1 MALTT
6 TTTTDSSGNTIELAS
21 SNIDTTYGGL
31 LDTSSTAD
39 AAIYKTL
46 RGNGIYQRSDLT
58 DFDSFYIFPR
68 MDPYKALGIT
78 KEYVFFTKPDLHI
91 FKGYDSGTLNTEIAN
106 MPFFRDLMARGYG
119 KTVLRDL
126 QYSIDKS
133 SPFVKLLSNYKVS
146 NLDLTSIGVDDVET
160 GSNIY
165 GTKTF
170 YRKASD
176 HSDEECDFS
185 IEFKDNKY
193 LDCYLWF
200 KVFDMYEQKKY
211 QGKISPPSD
220 DYIRNKIL
228 HDQISIFKF
237 IVGDDDQTIIHYS
250 AIYGC
255 YPKTT
260 PRDSFSD
267 MPSDGNLRFT
277 VQWKGTFQQ
286 DMDPM
291 IIKHFNNIAQTSS
304 GYSSS
309 STAMSLYDQ
318 DIGCVTGESA
328 KIPQIA
334 IESVSNSSYL
344 AYKLHWYA

>member
-1 MALTT
+1 MAITT
-6 TTTTDSSGNTIELAS
+6 TNITSSTGATIEV
-21 SNIDTTYGGL
+21 DTPTVDATYGGL
-31 LDTSSTAD
+31 LSTTSTAD
-39 AAIYKTL
+39 TLLQKTL
-46 RGNGIYQRSDLT
+46 RGNGIYERSDLK
-58 DFDSFYIFPR
+58 DFDYFYIYPR
-68 MDPYKALGIT
+68 LDPFKSLGPT
-78 KEYVFFTKPDLHI
+78 REYVFFTKPDLHI
-91 FKGYDSGTLNTEIAN
+91 FNGYDSGTLNTEIAN
-106 MPFFRDLMARGYG
+106 MPFFRDLMSRGYG

-133 SPFVKLLSNYKVS
+133 TPFVRLLSNYKTS
-146 NLDLTSIGVDDVET
+146 NLDLSSISVDDVET
-160 GSNIY
+160 GSNMY
-165 GTKTF
+165 GTKIF

-176 HSDEECDFS
+176 HSDEESDFS

-228 HDQISIFKF
+228 HDQMSIFKF
-237 IVGDDDQTIIHYS
+237 IVGEDGETIIHYS

-260 PRDSFSD
+260 PRDTFSD

-309 STAMSLYDQ
+309 SSNISLYNQ
-318 DIGCVTGESA
+318 DIGCVTGESV

-334 IESVSNSSYL
+334 IESVSNSDYL
-344 AYKLHWYA
+344 AYKLHWLS